1 VFQLTK
7 AAMEGGKKI
16 AFTMLS
22 QIRLLLKIF
31 IHTWPSQINVMLH
44 ILDQLKLHHIKVFL
58 NIQKIS

>member
-1 VFQLTK
+1 
-7 AAMEGGKKI
+7 MEGGKKI